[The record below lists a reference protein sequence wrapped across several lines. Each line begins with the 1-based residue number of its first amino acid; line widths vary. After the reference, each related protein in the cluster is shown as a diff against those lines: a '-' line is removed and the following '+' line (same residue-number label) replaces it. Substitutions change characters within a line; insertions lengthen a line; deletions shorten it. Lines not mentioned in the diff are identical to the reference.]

1 MKYSRILSI
10 FLALLV
16 LASGSAALQAQVDFS
31 ATSQNEDITQTD
43 FRPDS
48 SIFDFTFSALNPEYT
63 EGPYTPGEDT
73 DIYFYVETTM
83 TEDANTDSLTRIVE
97 FYRCNDSNCDDP
109 TQDQFLEADRQP
121 LNLNSDFTLS
131 EGQDPNWNVE
141 YPVPDEEGYYGAVAY
156 MYDTDTERIVSET
169 PEYQFTVGSPDD
181 SNTEPEPEPEANL
194 ELTSTPSFNV
204 NDESNSVIGSLEIT
218 NNGDGDM
225 SGSDIVEM
233 QVRPYGSN
241 PLSFTSSQRTCD
253 SSYPNNVHKEYSLDS
268 GDSREISLNAG
279 TNMGDGE
286 SYTVYFL
293 TRSDCGGE
301 KVEPIYNSYNAG
313 TFTFDEEQVSDP
325 GPSEQDVIQVS
336 KPKLSYDSKTGTIST
351 QISFKNQG
359 ASMDS
364 SDIVEM
370 QVRPEGTLPLVFSD
384 SQMVCDS
391 SRPEN
396 VHKEYSLDSGETDS
410 TVLSTDAVSEPG
422 SYTVYLL
429 TREDCGGDK
438 VDPYYNSVQ
447 AGTVTIQEDDGS
459 VDPSQGVQWQVL
471 LMAGALGLI
480 GVVANRRF

>member
-1 MKYSRILSI
+1 
-10 FLALLV
+10 V
-16 LASGSAALQAQVDFS
+16 TG
-31 ATSQNEDITQTD
+31 T
-43 FRPDS
+43 
-48 SIFDFTFSALNPEYT
+48 
-63 EGPYTPGEDT
+63 
-73 DIYFYVETTM
+73 
-83 TEDANTDSLTRIVE
+83 
-97 FYRCNDSNCDDP
+97 
-109 TQDQFLEADRQP
+109 
-121 LNLNSDFTLS
+121 
-131 EGQDPNWNVE
+131 
-141 YPVPDEEGYYGAVAY
+141 
-156 MYDTDTERIVSET
+156 
-169 PEYQFTVGSPDD
+169 
-181 SNTEPEPEPEANL
+181 
-194 ELTSTPSFNV
+194 
-204 NDESNSVIGSLEIT
+204 LEIT

-225 SGSDIVEM
+225 SDSDIVEM
-233 QVRPYGSN
+233 QVRPEGSN

-313 TFTFDEEQVSDP
+313 TFTFDEEQVNDP
-325 GPSEQDVIQVS
+325 SPSEQDVIQVS
-336 KPKLSYDSKTGTIST
+336 KPKLSYDSETSTIST
-351 QISFKNQG
+351 QISFKNEG

-370 QVRPEGTLPLVFSD
+370 QVRPEGALPLAFSD

-391 SRPEN
+391 TRPEN

-422 SYTVYLL
+422 TYTVYLM

-447 AGTVTIQEDDGS
+447 AGTVTIQEDDDGS
-459 VDPSQGVQWQVL
+459 VDPGQGIQLWQVL

-480 GVVANRRF
+480 VVVIYRRL